1 MIDKF
6 IELAKIKNIPL
17 KFRDYKL
24 RGNNEKP
31 IDNFIDSIES
41 N

>member
-1 MIDKF
+1 MIDKL
-6 IELAKIKNIPL
+6 IELAKIKNISL

-24 RGNNEKP
+24 RGKNKKP

-41 N
+41 D

>member
-1 MIDKF
+1 MIDKL
-6 IELAKIKNIPL
+6 IELSKIKNIPL

-24 RGNNEKP
+24 KGNNEKT
-31 IDNFIDSIES
+31 IDNFINSIEK

>member
-17 KFRDYKL
+17 KFRDYKF
-24 RGNNEKP
+24 RH
-31 IDNFIDSIES
+31 ICIQ
-41 N
+41 